1 MKIFLDSA
9 SIAEVKETAS
19 WGILSGVTTN
29 PTLAAKEGQDFKTA
43 LKEICGLVEGPVS
56 AEVLGTTRDE
66 MVEEAH
72 DLVKVADNVVIKI
85 PVCPQGL
92 AATKVLKDEGI
103 NVNMTLVFTVNQALL
118 AASAGAAFASPFLG
132 RLDDIGT
139 DGLERLSDM
148 VDAYR
153 NYDIDTEIIAAS
165 IRHPMH
171 VIKAALIGSDIATIP
186 FKVIQQMVAHPLTE
200 AGIDRFTADWEA
212 LQTKLNKPVSV

>member
-9 SIAEVKETAS
+9 SIEEVKEAAS

-29 PTLAAKEGQDFKTA
+29 PSLAAKEGQDFRTA
-43 LKEICGLVEGPVS
+43 LKEICGLVEGPIS
-56 AEVLGTTRDE
+56 AEVMGTTRAE

-72 DLVKVADNVVIKI
+72 ELVRVADNVVIKI
-85 PVCPQGL
+85 PVCPEGL
-92 AATKVLKDEGI
+92 AATKALKDDGI
-103 NVNMTLVFTVNQALL
+103 DVNMTLVFSVNQALL
-118 AASAGAAFASPFLG
+118 AAAAGAAFVSPFVG

-148 VDAYR
+148 VEAFR
-153 NYDIDTEIIAAS
+153 NYEIKTEVIAAS

-186 FKVIQQMVAHPLTE
+186 FKVIQQMVKHPLTDV
-200 AGIDRFTADWEA
+200 GIERFMADWES
-212 LQTKLNKPVSV
+212 LQAKLNKPVTV